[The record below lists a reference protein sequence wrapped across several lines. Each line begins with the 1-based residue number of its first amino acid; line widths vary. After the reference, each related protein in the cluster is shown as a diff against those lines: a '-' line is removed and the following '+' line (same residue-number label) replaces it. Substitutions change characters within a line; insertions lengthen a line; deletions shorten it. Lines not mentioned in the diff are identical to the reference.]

1 MNLSEIAS
9 RIANPITDLLFSP
22 GSVMS
27 VYSLAFGLTLGFA
40 FLAFR
45 QKRRRGRVRLQAV
58 GHAMLARH
66 IIFHR
71 STLADF
77 CYLVFGLL
85 TLGVLLGWAVLSA
98 STISDFVEAFLQKH
112 VGVHAPLEAPDFVLG
127 AVMTVV
133 LFLAYEL
140 GFFIDHSL
148 KHRIPALWEL
158 HKTHHSAEVLTPLTN
173 FRVHPID
180 SLILANNLALVIGL
194 VGGLAKYG
202 IGKHVEVIA
211 LDGKNIL
218 MILYIYLTAQLQH
231 SQFWIPMTGVLGRLF
246 MSPAHHQIHHSN
258 NPVHFNRNMGASL
271 AIWDWLFGT
280 LAIPE
285 KEPPQ
290 LTFGV
295 ADTGRDPHGI
305 TSLVLD
311 PVINAISALLGV
323 KLPLPQAS
331 DERVKQQAPPGL
343 EGPQSS
349 ASAN

>member
-1 MNLSEIAS
+1 MNFSEIAS
-9 RIANPITDLLFSP
+9 RIVTPITDLLFSP

-27 VYSLAFGLTLGFA
+27 VYALAFALTLSFA

-45 QKRRRGRVRLQAV
+45 QKRRRGRVRLQAI
-58 GHAMLARH
+58 GHAILARH

-71 STLADF
+71 STLADL

-85 TLGVLLGWAVLSA
+85 TLGVLLGWAVVSA
-98 STISDFVEAFLQKH
+98 STISDFVEAFLLGH
-112 VGVHAPLEAPDFVLG
+112 LGAHTPLAAPDFVLG
-127 AVMTVV
+127 AIMTVL

-194 VGGLAKYG
+194 VGGLAKYA

-218 MILYIYLTAQLQH
+218 MILYIYLAAQLQH
-231 SQFWIPMTGVLGRLF
+231 SQFWIPLRGVLGRLF

-258 NPVHFNRNMGASL
+258 NPAHFNRNMGASL

-280 LAIPE
+280 LEIPQ
-285 KEPPQ
+285 KEPPR

-311 PVINAISALLGV
+311 PVINSVSALLGV
-323 KLPLPQAS
+323 KLPLPPVS
-331 DERVKQQAPPGL
+331 DEGGKERPAPGL
-343 EGPQSS
+343 QGPTSS
-349 ASAN
+349 A